1 MNRKQQMLAV
11 LEGKPPPRIPWVPR
25 LDLWYRANQRAGTLP
40 EAYRRATLVEM
51 LDELGWGYHG
61 VVPNFQD
68 LRLPED
74 DVHRALGIFNLHM
87 IPFRTVFDGVDY
99 RATRTQDRTTVEY
112 HTPAGR
118 LTTTTVY
125 DDRMRAAGITISH
138 VERYPFQGP
147 ADYGPLEYLFRH
159 AHAEPNYEGYAA
171 EAAEIGDRGFVV
183 AYTSAAASPMHFIQ
197 RDLMPLETFFF
208 ELHDRP
214 DAVRGL
220 AEAIGGYWRE
230 MLAMAARCPAEVFLL
245 GANYDAAIQH
255 PRFFAEHIQPGL
267 AEFAAVLHA
276 QGKYLLTH
284 TDGENRGLLGHY
296 LASSVDIA
304 DSVCPA
310 PMTRLTIGQVREAF
324 AGRIT
329 IMGGIPS
336 VSLVKDSMRDAQFE
350 QYLDEFF
357 AQLGRGDRLILG
369 VSDTTPPAAEFQ
381 RLVAIARRVDEFGP
395 VARGRDD

>member
-1 MNRKQQMLAV
+1 
-11 LEGKPPPRIPWVPR
+11 
-25 LDLWYRANQRAGTLP
+25 
-40 EAYRRATLVEM
+40 
-51 LDELGWGYHG
+51 
-61 VVPNFQD
+61 
-68 LRLPED
+68 
-74 DVHRALGIFNLHM
+74 
-87 IPFRTVFDGVDY
+87 
-99 RATRTQDRTTVEY
+99 
-112 HTPAGR
+112 
-118 LTTTTVY
+118 
-125 DDRMRAAGITISH
+125 
-138 VERYPFQGP
+138 
-147 ADYGPLEYLFRH
+147 
-159 AHAEPNYEGYAA
+159 
-171 EAAEIGDRGFVV
+171 
-183 AYTSAAASPMHFIQ
+183 MHFIQ

-214 DAVRGL
+214 DEVRGL

-230 MLAMAARCPAEVFLL
+230 MLAVAARCPAEVFLL

-267 AEFAAVLHA
+267 AEFAAGLHA

-296 LASSVDIA
+296 LASDIDVA

-310 PMTRLTIGQVREAF
+310 PMTRLTIAQVREAF

-357 AQLGRGDRLILG
+357 AQIGRGDHLILG
-369 VSDTTPPAAEFQ
+369 VSDTTPPAADFQ
-381 RLVAIARRVDEFGP
+381 RLMAIARRVEAFGP
-395 VARGRDD
+395 VTTVVGQAASLPRGATKAS